1 MIKQSWALGAAVL
14 LCLAVQGEAQSGK
27 ADGPTYRAPGGTT
40 LKLFL
45 DETNVGSEVTL
56 CEITFPPNSDSGD
69 HKHGAIEMF
78 YIVSGELDHV
88 VNGKSHILKPG
99 MTGYV
104 KPPDAVRHKTGP
116 AGAKAVVVWVP
127 GEEGKKIAARWKA
140 EP

>member
-1 MIKQSWALGAAVL
+1 MMKHSALAAAVL
-14 LCLAVQGEAQSGK
+14 LCIVTQGESQSGK

-45 DETNVGSEVTL
+45 DDTNVGSEVTL
-56 CEITFPPNSDSGD
+56 GEITFPPNSDSGD

-88 VNGKSHILKPG
+88 VNGKSHLLKPG

-104 KPPDAVRHKTGP
+104 KPPDSVRHKTGP

>member
-1 MIKQSWALGAAVL
+1 MIRQSLALGAAVL
-14 LCLAVQGEAQSGK
+14 LCLAVRGEAQSGK
-27 ADGPTYRAPGGTT
+27 AGGPTYRAPGGTT

-56 CEITFPPNSDSGD
+56 GEITFPPNSDSGD

-88 VNGKSHILKPG
+88 VNGKSHVLKAG

-104 KPPDAVRHKTGP
+104 KPPDSVRHKTGP

>member
-1 MIKQSWALGAAVL
+1 MTR
-14 LCLAVQGEAQSGK
+14 GEAQSGK

-56 CEITFPPNSDSGD
+56 GEITFPPNSDSGD

-88 VNGKSHILKPG
+88 VNGKSHVLKPG

-104 KPPDAVRHKTGP
+104 KPPIRSGTRRDRP
-116 AGAKAVVVWVP
+116 ARRPWSSGCLEKR
-127 GEEGKKIAARWKA
+127 ARR
-140 EP
+140 

>member
-1 MIKQSWALGAAVL
+1 MIRHTALAAAVL
-14 LCLAVQGEAQSGK
+14 FCLVTQGEAQSGK

-56 CEITFPPNSDSGD
+56 GEITFPPNSDSGD

-104 KPPDAVRHKTGP
+104 KPPDSVRHKTGP

-127 GEEGKKIAARWKA
+127 GEEGKKIAARWKV